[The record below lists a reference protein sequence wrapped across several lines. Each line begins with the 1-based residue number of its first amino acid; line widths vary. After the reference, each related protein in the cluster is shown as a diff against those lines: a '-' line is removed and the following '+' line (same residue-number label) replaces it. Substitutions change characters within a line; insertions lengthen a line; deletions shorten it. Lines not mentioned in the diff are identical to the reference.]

1 MDIHSFEEESIWYSP
16 DYKENRDL
24 PDDQQF
30 SVCIMP
36 MSKRQLHR
44 LEEKHSQLSRSGKVN
59 YVKRYNKMRSEIL
72 ESCVTEVRH
81 LTLVVSK
88 GGVKSQVAIESSEDL
103 IKHAPDVILDDI
115 LNVIKDQSLLEEGMP
130 GKSDSQSDTST

>member
-1 MDIHSFEEESIWYSP
+1 MDIHSYEEDSVWYSP

-30 SVCIMP
+30 SVCILP
-36 MSKRQLHR
+36 MSRKQLHR

-59 YVKRYNKMRSEIL
+59 YIKRYNKMRTEIL
-72 ESCVTEVRH
+72 SSCITEVHH

-88 GGVKSQVAIESSEDL
+88 GGVKSKVAIESSDDL
-103 IKHAPDVILDDI
+103 IKYAPDEILDDI
-115 LNVIKDQSLLEEGMP
+115 LSSIKDQSLMEEGIA
-130 GKSDSQSDTST
+130 GKSDSQSDTSI